1 MVGAEALANRAP
13 STRDLWRYA
22 YRYQRGRGAI
32 LAAFDVTRRVLERLD
47 ERRMSQ
53 LLEARL
59 IGPRD
64 FSAALATR
72 WPSVSPRAVTR
83 RGLGLL
89 VHPGLSPTLAT
100 LTALAGA
107 VVWHYRSYPERWDP
121 EAFAAWRQRGLRLF
135 ASVA

>member
-1 MVGAEALANRAP
+1 
-13 STRDLWRYA
+13 
-22 YRYQRGRGAI
+22 
-32 LAAFDVTRRVLERLD
+32 VLERLD

-89 VHPGLSPTLAT
+89 AHPGLAPALGSLM
-100 LTALAGA
+100 ALAGA
-107 VVWHYRSYPERWDP
+107 AFWHYRSYPERWEP
-121 EAFAAWRQRGLRLF
+121 EAFASWRQRGLRLF